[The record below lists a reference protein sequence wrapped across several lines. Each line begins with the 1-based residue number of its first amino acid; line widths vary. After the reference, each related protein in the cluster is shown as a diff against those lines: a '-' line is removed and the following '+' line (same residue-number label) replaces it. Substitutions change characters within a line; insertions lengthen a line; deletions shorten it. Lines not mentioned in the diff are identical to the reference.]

1 MKYRTGCIQ
10 PPRWTCI
17 YLKGCSQKL
26 IQYIFRSMFISRKT
40 CRILKKAFWN
50 EASYNS
56 DLYKYLGLPDVYIR
70 YFFLRTIYTNLRPH
84 VSWICFRRS
93 ASSSWLPSPGPKWFT
108 PSCRVEQ
115 LHRRDTW
122 PPWVSVSKFL
132 DMTLKLQ
139 KAWIGQM
146 AMIDRDQFLL
156 YTEIHL
162 NFL

>member
-1 MKYRTGCIQ
+1 MKHPTT
-10 PPRWTCI
+10 PTCTSIWDFQMYI
-17 YLKGCSQKL
+17 YD
-26 IQYIFRSMFISRKT
+26 I
-40 CRILKKAFWN
+40 
-50 EASYNS
+50 
-56 DLYKYLGLPDVYIR
+56 
-70 YFFLRTIYTNLRPH
+70 FLRTIYTNLRPH

-162 NFL
+162 NFLLCDSRQIENQQNSQYGPIESRQIKGMFCFFPHDQP